1 MIRYTDSKIMKSKQ
15 KNHFTWRQGLL
26 LVVLV
31 VATYALIPQLGQ
43 FHASFTAVKNAN
55 VTLITLAFCSILAS
69 ALAAALS
76 YDQLS
81 FKRIPFHRIALIQ
94 YSGMF
99 VNRLLPAGVGGISL
113 FIDFLYRQGHSL
125 AKASTITA
133 VNNGL
138 GFAGHLTL
146 LAVAAVTTGF
156 SATPNVSLDNIEW
169 YVLVGGLIILLVWL
183 IIRYANQMGRTAAF
197 IQSVLKTLKQF
208 RARKLALSRAYVCCL
223 LNTSLHILA
232 LTLVIRAFGVELP
245 LVASLVIL
253 TGGVAA
259 ATITPTPGGV
269 IGAEAALTA
278 VLITYGVD
286 SSTALAIAF
295 SYRFISYWLPILPGI
310 AAFLF
315 AQKQRY
321 I

>member
-1 MIRYTDSKIMKSKQ
+1 MKSKQ

-31 VATYALIPQLGQ
+31 VATYVLVPQLGQ
-43 FHASFTAVKNAN
+43 FHASFTAIRHAN
-55 VTLITLAFCSILAS
+55 GALIGLAFCCILAA

-94 YSGMF
+94 YAGMF
-99 VNRLLPAGVGGISL
+99 VNRLLPAGVGGLSL

-125 AKASTITA
+125 AKASTIA
-133 VNNGL
+133 AINNGL

-146 LAVAAVTTGF
+146 LAAAAVATGF
-156 SATPNVSLDNIEW
+156 TAIPDISLENIEW
-169 YVLVGGLIILLVWL
+169 YILAAGLMLLLLWL
-183 IIRYANQMGRTAAF
+183 IVRYVRQTGRIAVF
-197 IQSVLKTLKQF
+197 IQSVVKTLKQF
-208 RARKLALSRAYVCCL
+208 KTRKLALSRAYICCL
-223 LNTSLHILA
+223 GNTGLHILA
-232 LTLVIRAFGVELP
+232 LTLVIRAFGIELP

-259 ATITPTPGGV
+259 ATVTPTPGGV

-278 VLITYGVD
+278 MLITYGVN
-286 SSTALAIAF
+286 SSTALAIAL
-295 SYRFISYWLPILPGI
+295 SYRFVSYWLPILPGI
-310 AAFLF
+310 AAFWVI
-315 AQKQRY
+315 QKRKY

>member
-1 MIRYTDSKIMKSKQ
+1 MKSKQ
-15 KNHFTWRQGLL
+15 NHFTWRQGLL
-26 LVVLV
+26 LITLV
-31 VATYALIPQLGQ
+31 VATYVLVPQLGQ
-43 FHASFTAVKNAN
+43 FHASFTAIKHAN
-55 VTLITLAFCSILAS
+55 MVLLGLAFCSILTA

-94 YSGMF
+94 YAGMF
-99 VNRLLPAGVGGISL
+99 VNRLLPAGVGGLSL

-125 AKASTITA
+125 AKASTIA
-133 VNNGL
+133 AINNGL

-146 LAVAAVTTGF
+146 LAIAGLATGF
-156 SATPNVSLDNIEW
+156 ASVPDISLENIEW
-169 YVLVGGLIILLVWL
+169 YILASGLTVVLLWL
-183 IIRYANQMGRTAAF
+183 IVRYARQTGRVATF
-197 IQSVLKTLKQF
+197 IHSVLKTLKQF
-208 RARKLALSRAYVCCL
+208 RTRKLALFRAYICCL
-223 LNTSLHILA
+223 VNTGLHIVA
-232 LTLVIRAFGVELP
+232 LTLVIRAFGIELP

-278 VLITYGVD
+278 VLITYGVN
-286 SSTALAIAF
+286 SSTALAIAL
-295 SYRFISYWLPILPGI
+295 SYRFVSYWLPILPGI
-310 AAFLF
+310 AAFWTV
-315 AQKQRY
+315 QKREY

>member
-1 MIRYTDSKIMKSKQ
+1 MKPKQ

-26 LVVLV
+26 LATLVVGTYVLV
-31 VATYALIPQLGQ
+31 PQLGQ
-43 FHASFTAVKNAN
+43 FHASFTAIKHAN
-55 VTLITLAFCSILAS
+55 TALLGLAFCSILTA

-94 YSGMF
+94 YAGMF
-99 VNRLLPAGVGGISL
+99 VNRLLPAGVGGLSL

-125 AKASTITA
+125 AKASTIA
-133 VNNGL
+133 AINNGL

-146 LAVAAVTTGF
+146 LAIAGLATGF
-156 SATPNVSLDNIEW
+156 TAIPDITLKNIEW
-169 YVLVGGLIILLVWL
+169 YILASGLTIVLLWL
-183 IIRYANQMGRTAAF
+183 IIRYAKQTGRIAAF
-197 IQSVLKTLKQF
+197 IQSVVKTLKQF
-208 RARKLALSRAYVCCL
+208 RTRKLALFRAYICCL
-223 LNTSLHILA
+223 LNTSLHIVA

-259 ATITPTPGGV
+259 ATVTPTPGGV

-278 VLITYGVD
+278 VLITYGVN
-286 SSTALAIAF
+286 SSTALAIAL
-295 SYRFISYWLPILPGI
+295 SYRFVSY
-310 AAFLF
+310 
-315 AQKQRY
+315 
-321 I
+321 